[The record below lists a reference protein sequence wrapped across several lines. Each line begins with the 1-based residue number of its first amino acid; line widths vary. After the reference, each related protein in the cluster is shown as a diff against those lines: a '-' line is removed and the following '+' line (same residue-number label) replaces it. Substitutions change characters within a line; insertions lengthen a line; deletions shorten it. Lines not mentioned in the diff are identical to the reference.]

1 MVSFIFTLL
10 GLAGLASTE
19 LLGPRQDAVN
29 NETKAAVDIT
39 ALNKNVSATSGTGAV
54 SAAGT
59 LKPFG
64 GIGVGCGINW
74 AEGKSYGALSELEFG
89 LDAFMRK
96 TRGGGLQSGSESFG
110 LGGGFTIT
118 EETMTIGLG
127 IGVNGPLSFNTTVNY
142 EASTNGSASVI
153 FTSTNEIK
161 CQETTVNGLKGFQ
174 CTSL

>member
-1 MVSFIFTLL
+1 MVSLIFTVL
-10 GLAGLASTE
+10 GLVGLASTE

-29 NETKAAVDIT
+29 NETKVVVDIT

-74 AEGKSYGALSELEFG
+74 AEGKSYG
-89 LDAFMRK
+89 
-96 TRGGGLQSGSESFG
+96 GGLQSGSESFG

-127 IGVNGPLSFNTTVNY
+127 IGVNGPLSFNTSVNY

>member
-1 MVSFIFTLL
+1 MVRSIFALL
-10 GLAGLASTE
+10 ALAGLASAE
-19 LLGPRQDAVN
+19 RLSPRQGTVN
-29 NETKAAVDIT
+29 DETKPAVYIT

-59 LKPFG
+59 LEPFG

-74 AEGKSYGALSELEFG
+74 AEGKSY
-89 LDAFMRK
+89 
-96 TRGGGLQSGSESFG
+96 GGGLQSGSESFG

-127 IGVNGPLSFNTTVNY
+127 IGVNGPLSFNTTVDY

-153 FTSTNEIK
+153 FTSTNDIK
-161 CQETTVNGLKGFQ
+161 CQETTVNGLKGFK